1 MHAWIVVSFAIG
13 AGRMVHGTNKAH
25 IAIQVIL
32 ETMVVYGM
40 MDSVPFIIGAGTM
53 RTYG

>member
-13 AGRMVHGTNKAH
+13 AGTMVHGTNKAH

-32 ETMVVYGM
+32 ETMVVYGL
-40 MDSVPFIIGAGTM
+40 MDGVPFMIGAGTM
-53 RTYG
+53 CMYG